1 MKNRIE
7 QNYIS
12 PEIEVMLI
20 EIEQNIMGAST
31 EEIGE
36 TLDEIPW

>member
-31 EEIGE
+31 EDIGE

>member
-1 MKNRIE
+1 MKNQIE

-31 EEIGE
+31 EDIGE

>member
-20 EIEQNIMGAST
+20 EIEQNIMGASS
-31 EEIGE
+31 EDIGE

>member
-20 EIEQNIMGAST
+20 EIEQNIMSAST
-31 EEIGE
+31 EDIGE

>member
-20 EIEQNIMGAST
+20 EIEQNIMVAST
-31 EEIGE
+31 EDIGE

>member
-36 TLDEIPW
+36 TLEEIPW

>member
-12 PEIEVMLI
+12 PEIEVMFI

-31 EEIGE
+31 EDIGE